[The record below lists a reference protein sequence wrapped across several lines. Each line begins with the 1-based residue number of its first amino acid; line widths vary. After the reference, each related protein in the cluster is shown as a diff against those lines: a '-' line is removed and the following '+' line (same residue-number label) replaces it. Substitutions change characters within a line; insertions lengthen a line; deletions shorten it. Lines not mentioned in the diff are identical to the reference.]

1 MNKVEEIK
9 KKALGEDEAEDEVL
23 SEDAVVEDTGEELE
37 GDAGEPVEEPTEEPT
52 EAAAE
57 APIAESEAES
67 DIDRGSE
74 EEIQK
79 LREENERLKNALL
92 QSGEAAKESIAK
104 KAVDEDDDFDL
115 SAFVYGSDDEK
126 KSAKEALVRAVL
138 SKVRNDAE
146 DVLRQKDEAERML
159 DCQKAIKLLKSME
172 EDFPGYGE
180 KSDIIEALIDR
191 DDVLKS
197 YKDPVNARIAAFLIQ
212 TGLDALSAGKKET
225 SLDDLMELYR
235 NNEDFKA
242 EVEKERLKQ
251 IEETGDVP
259 TIPLDGGYS
268 SSSPYEAPEPP
279 KSIKEAN
286 ERVKKKF
293 FK

>member
-37 GDAGEPVEEPTEEPT
+37 GDTGEPVEEPTEEPT
-52 EAAAE
+52 EAAEE
-57 APIAESEAES
+57 APIAESEAEG

-79 LREENERLKNALL
+79 LKEENERLKNALL

-212 TGLDALSAGKKET
+212 KGLDALSAEKKET

>member
-52 EAAAE
+52 EAAEE
-57 APIAESEAES
+57 APIAESEAEG

-79 LREENERLKNALL
+79 LKEENERLKNALL

>member
-23 SEDAVVEDTGEELE
+23 PEDASEEELE
-37 GDAGEPVEEPTEEPT
+37 GDSEEPIEEPIEEPT
-52 EAAAE
+52 EADAE
-57 APIAESEAES
+57 APIAESEAEG
-67 DIDRGSE
+67 DIDLGSE

-79 LREENERLKNALL
+79 LREENEKLKNALL
-92 QSGEAAKESIAK
+92 QSGEAAQESIAK

-212 TGLDALSAGKKET
+212 TGLDALNAGKKET